1 MIDIL
6 YLLFETSVKC
16 HSCQSPWRLFGVL
29 NLSPPFSSHSPGFQR
44 SCKTADLEKNPR
56 KKRPHWT
63 QETQESVCLQS
74 TESPLPK
81 LTWQIRLGFNFVV
94 IVHVKGT
101 TIAAIQH
108 SIHHK
113 QEMVHPYLVKRK
125 KKKFRMCKLR
135 TTYRVVQSVD
145 GTVVQAMNRILW
157 RKRRLCLDS
166 RKNLNLTT
174 LLLALLVQN
183 VCTGF
188 HTQFV
193 SCSWQVPLL

>member
-1 MIDIL
+1 
-6 YLLFETSVKC
+6 
-16 HSCQSPWRLFGVL
+16 
-29 NLSPPFSSHSPGFQR
+29 
-44 SCKTADLEKNPR
+44 
-56 KKRPHWT
+56 
-63 QETQESVCLQS
+63 
-74 TESPLPK
+74 
-81 LTWQIRLGFNFVV
+81 
-94 IVHVKGT
+94 
-101 TIAAIQH
+101 
-108 SIHHK
+108 
-113 QEMVHPYLVKRK
+113 
-125 KKKFRMCKLR
+125 MCKLR

-193 SCSWQVPLL
+193 SCS